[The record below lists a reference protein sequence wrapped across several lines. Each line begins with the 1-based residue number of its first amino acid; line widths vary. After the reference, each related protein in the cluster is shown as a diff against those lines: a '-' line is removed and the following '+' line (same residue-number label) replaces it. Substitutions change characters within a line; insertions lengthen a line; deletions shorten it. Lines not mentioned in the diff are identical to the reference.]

1 MTLSRTTVA
10 AGIAGLAGLAFAA
23 SPASADAVADFYKGK
38 NLTVYIGY
46 AAGGG
51 YDAYGRMLAR
61 YYGKF
66 MPGNPTVVPRNMP
79 GAGSIVLANALYNTL
94 PKDGT
99 AIGIIGRGVPMEPLF
114 GRPGPKFEAAK
125 FNYIGSMNNEVS
137 VCVAYHTSK
146 IKTIQDAQQH
156 EMILAGTAQGSDG
169 VDFAVVLNN
178 VLGTKFK
185 LITGYPGGS
194 TQQLAME
201 RGEVEGRC
209 GWSWSSVVTT
219 RGYWLKEG
227 KLRILLQAALT
238 GHPELDKMG
247 VPKVM
252 DLAKSERDK
261 QVLKLVF
268 ARQTMG
274 RPFLAPPG
282 VPEDRVAALRKAF
295 DAMLKDKAFLA
306 AADKAKMEIEPVNG
320 KDVADLIADVY
331 KSPPD
336 IAQAAADATARL
348 ERTKIDKKVFED
360 LKAKGKVAKIE
371 DGGRKVTFDLGGGKS
386 AAVGVSGSGTKLT
399 IGGKKANRKALKAGM
414 SCAIVYTAPGS
425 PAKSIACD

>member
-1 MTLSRTTVA
+1 MKASALMIAAVA
-10 AGIAGLAGLAFAA
+10 AGVMAGAQ
-23 SPASADAVADFYKGK
+23 PARADAVADFYKGK
-38 NLTVYIGY
+38 TVSVYIGY

-61 YYGKF
+61 FMGDFLPGK
-66 MPGNPTVVPRNMP
+66 PTMVPRNMP
-79 GAGSIVLANALYNTL
+79 GAGSIALANALYNTL

-114 GRPGPKFEAAK
+114 GRKGPKFEAAK
-125 FNYIGSMNNEVS
+125 FNWIGSMNNEVS
-137 VCVAYHTSK
+137 ACVAFHTSK
-146 IKTIQDAQQH
+146 IKTIEDARQN

-169 VDFAVVLNN
+169 VDFAIVLNN

-209 GWSWSSVVTT
+209 GWSWSSIVTT

-227 KLRILLQAALT
+227 KLRILVQAALT
-238 GHPELDKMG
+238 GHPDLDKMG

-252 DLAKSERDK
+252 DLAKTPRDK
-261 QVLKLVF
+261 QVLKLIF

-274 RPFLAPPG
+274 RPFLAPPD
-282 VPEDRVAALRKAF
+282 VPADRVAALRTAF
-295 DAMLKDKAFLA
+295 DTMLKDKKFLA
-306 AADKAKMEIEPVNG
+306 VADKAKMEIEPVNG

-331 KSPPD
+331 NSPKD
-336 IAQAAADATARL
+336 VVQAAADATARL

-360 LKAKGKVAKIE
+360 LKAKGSVSKIE
-371 DGGRKVTFDLGGGKS
+371 NGGRKVTFDLGGGKT

-399 IGGKKANRKALKAGM
+399 VAGKKANRKVLKPGM
-414 SCAIVYTAPGS
+414 TCAIVYPAPGS
-425 PAKSIACD
+425 TAKSIACD

>member
-1 MTLSRTTVA
+1 MKASRSIV
-10 AGIAGLAGLAFAA
+10 AGLAGAGALMAA
-23 SPASADAVADFYKGK
+23 TVTAEADAIADFYKGK
-38 NLTVYIGY
+38 SVNVYIGY

-51 YDAYGRMLAR
+51 YDAYGRILAR
-61 YYGKF
+61 FMGGHIPGK
-66 MPGNPTVVPRNMP
+66 PGMVPRNMP
-79 GAGSIVLANALYNTL
+79 GAGSIALANALYNTL

-114 GRPGPKFEAAK
+114 GRSGPKFDASK
-125 FNYIGSMNNEVS
+125 FNWIGSMNNEVS
-137 VCVAYHTSK
+137 ACVAFHTSK
-146 IKTIQDAQQH
+146 VKTIQDAMQR

-169 VDFAVVLNN
+169 VDFAIVLNN

-209 GWSWSSVVTT
+209 GWSWSSIFAT

-227 KLRILLQAALT
+227 KLRILLQLALT

-252 DLAKSERDK
+252 DLAKTDRDR
-261 QVLKLVF
+261 QVLRLIF

-282 VPEDRVAALRKAF
+282 IPADRVDALRKAF
-295 DAMLKDKAFLA
+295 DTMVKDKTFLA
-306 AADKAKMEIEPVNG
+306 AANKAKMEIEPVTG
-320 KDVADLIADVY
+320 KEVADLIADVY
-331 KSPPD
+331 KSPKD
-336 IAQAAADATARL
+336 IVQAAADATARL

-360 LKAKGKVAKIE
+360 LKSKGKITKIE
-371 DGGRKVTFDLGGGKS
+371 NGGRKVTFDIGGGKA

-399 IGGKKANRKALKAGM
+399 IADKKANRKALKAGM
-414 SCAIVYTAPGS
+414 NCAIVYPAPGS
-425 PAKSIACD
+425 AAKSIACD

>member
-1 MTLSRTTVA
+1 MKASSLMVA
-10 AGIAGLAGLAFAA
+10 AAAAAVVAGAH
-23 SPASADAVADFYKGK
+23 PARADAVADFYKGK
-38 NLTVYIGY
+38 TVSVYIGY

-61 YYGKF
+61 FMGDFLPGK
-66 MPGNPTVVPRNMP
+66 PTMVPRNMP
-79 GAGSIVLANALYNTL
+79 GAGSIALANALYNTL

-114 GRPGPKFEAAK
+114 GRKGPKFEAAK

-137 VCVAYHTSK
+137 ACVAFHTSK
-146 IKTIQDAQQH
+146 IKTIEDARQN

-169 VDFAVVLNN
+169 VDFAIVLNN

-209 GWSWSSVVTT
+209 GWSWSSIVTT

-238 GHPELDKMG
+238 GHPDLDKMG

-252 DLAKSERDK
+252 DLAKTPRDK
-261 QVLKLVF
+261 QVLKLIF

-274 RPFLAPPG
+274 RPFLAPPD
-282 VPEDRVAALRKAF
+282 VPADRVAALRTAF
-295 DAMLKDKAFLA
+295 DTMLKDKKFLA
-306 AADKAKMEIEPVNG
+306 VADKAKMEIEPVNG
-320 KDVADLIADVY
+320 KDVADLITDVY
-331 KSPPD
+331 NSPKD
-336 IAQAAADATARL
+336 VVQAAADATARL

-360 LKAKGKVAKIE
+360 LKAKGSVSKIE
-371 DGGRKVTFDLGGGKS
+371 NGGRKVTFDLGGGKM

-399 IGGKKANRKALKAGM
+399 VAGKKANRKALKPGM
-414 SCAIVYTAPGS
+414 SCAIVYPAPGS
-425 PAKSIACD
+425 TAKSIACD